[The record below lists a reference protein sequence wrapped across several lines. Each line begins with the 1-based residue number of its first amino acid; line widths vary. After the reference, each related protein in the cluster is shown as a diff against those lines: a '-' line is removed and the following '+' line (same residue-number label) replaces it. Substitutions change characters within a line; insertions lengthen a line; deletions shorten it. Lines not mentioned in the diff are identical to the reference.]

1 MITIVAKLTAVE
13 GKADELR
20 AVLTEMVGNVK
31 AKEQGKA
38 LAYSLHTTDA
48 DPNTFMFYEQYADA
62 AAVEAH
68 KQDRTHGGDG
78 GQAPRADGQPP
89 RYRALQPDRQRW
101 LRQPTA

>member
-68 KQDRTHGGDG
+68 NKTEHMAAMGGKLRG
-78 GQAPRADGQPP
+78 LTASRPVIE
-89 RYRALQPDRQRW
+89 RYSQIASVG
-101 LRQPTA
+101 